1 MGIQNADGMDVG
13 QWDSH
18 KIWGT
23 GSLETGCG
31 TYNYSL
37 NWNRTSFAVS
47 TSNTLSSTV
56 STSPSTTGKPNVGS
70 TALGI
75 SGTEIV
81 RVSGYAVVGMAFA
94 VGWFL

>member
-1 MGIQNADGMDVG
+1 MDVG
-13 QWDSH
+13 QWNSH
-18 KIWGT
+18 TIWGT

-31 TYNYSL
+31 THDYSL

-70 TALGI
+70 IALGAN
-75 SGTEIV
+75 SAEIA
-81 RVSGYAVVGMAFA
+81 RVSGYAVVGVALV
-94 VGWFL
+94 VGCFL